1 MTGESFAG
9 LTLARVL
16 RPWGRRG
23 EVAAEI
29 LTDFPKRL
37 AAVREAWLYDGRKPP
52 RPVRIVS
59 CRIHLGQAILHFAGT
74 ESIDDAERLRG
85 LEVQVPLAERAPI
98 SAGRYYISELIGCTV
113 WEQAAA
119 ADAPGMLVRFRDA
132 TANDAAGGDG
142 DVQKTEARGAG
153 FESLPLG
160 TVEDVRRIDAGDGAS
175 AVESWVLAV
184 GTPEGELLIPL
195 AAEICTRIDTQARR
209 IDVRLPE
216 GLRGLNAAS

>member
-9 LTLARVL
+9 LTLARVV

-98 SAGRYYISELIGCTV
+98 GAGRYYLSELIGCTV

-119 ADAPGMLVRFRDA
+119 GDAPAVGDA
-132 TANDAAGGDG
+132 GVGDAAGGDG
-142 DVQKTEARGAG
+142 EPRRGRGRVLTRCRWAGWKTCGESTMETARALWNRG
-153 FESLPLG
+153 FWPWG
-160 TVEDVRRIDAGDGAS
+160 RRRAN
-175 AVESWVLAV
+175 
-184 GTPEGELLIPL
+184 
-195 AAEICTRIDTQARR
+195 C
-209 IDVRLPE
+209 
-216 GLRGLNAAS
+216 

>member
-1 MTGESFAG
+1 VTGESFAG
-9 LTLARVL
+9 LTLARIL

-59 CRIHLGQAILHFAGT
+59 CRIHRGQAILHFAGT
-74 ESIDDAERLRG
+74 ESIDEAERLRG

-98 SAGRYYISELIGCTV
+98 GAGRYYLSELIGCTV

-119 ADAPGMLVRFRDA
+119 GGESGAVRAGIREAEAADAEGPG
-132 TANDAAGGDG
+132 AGG
-142 DVQKTEARGAG
+142 KA
-153 FESLPLG
+153 LPLG
-160 TVEDVRRIDAGDGAS
+160 AVEDVRRIDDGDGAS

-184 GTPEGELLIPL
+184 ATTEGELLIPL

-209 IDVRLPE
+209 IEVRLPE
-216 GLRGLNAAS
+216 GLRGLNAGS

>member
-1 MTGESFAG
+1 VTGESFAG

-98 SAGRYYISELIGCTV
+98 GAGRYYISELIGCTV

-119 ADAPGMLVRFRDA
+119 ADAPRAVGDA
-132 TANDAAGGDG
+132 GANDTAGGDG
-142 DVQKTEARGAG
+142 DVHKTEVRRAG
-153 FESLPLG
+153 VESPPLG
-160 TVEDVRRIDAGDGAS
+160 TVEDVRRIDARWSRGCWPSG
-175 AVESWVLAV
+175 
-184 GTPEGELLIPL
+184 
-195 AAEICTRIDTQARR
+195 RR
-209 IDVRLPE
+209 RV
-216 GLRGLNAAS
+216 SC

>member
-1 MTGESFAG
+1 VTGESFAG

-98 SAGRYYISELIGCTV
+98 GAGRYYISELLGCTV
-113 WEQAAA
+113 WEQAVA
-119 ADAPGMLVRFRDA
+119 ADAPRAVGDS
-132 TANDAAGGDG
+132 TPNDAAGGDG
-142 DVQKTEARGAG
+142 EVHKIEVRGAG
-153 FESLPLG
+153 VESPPLG

-209 IDVRLPE
+209 IEVRLPE
-216 GLRGLNAAS
+216 GLRGLNAVS

>member
-98 SAGRYYISELIGCTV
+98 GAGRYYLSELIGCTV

-119 ADAPGMLVRFRDA
+119 GDESGAVSAGVREAEAVDAEGPR
-132 TANDAAGGDG
+132 AGG
-142 DVQKTEARGAG
+142 EA
-153 FESLPLG
+153 LPLG
-160 TVEDVRRIDAGDGAS
+160 AVEDVRRIDDGDGAS

-209 IDVRLPE
+209 IEVRLPE
-216 GLRGLNAAS
+216 GLRGLNAGS